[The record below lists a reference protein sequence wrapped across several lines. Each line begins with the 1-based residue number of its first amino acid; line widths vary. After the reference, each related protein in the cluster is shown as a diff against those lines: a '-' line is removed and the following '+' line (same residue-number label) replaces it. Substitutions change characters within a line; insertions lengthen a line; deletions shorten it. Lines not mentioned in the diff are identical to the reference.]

1 MPETICSQDSFGGVC
16 VLNPS
21 AVPRNRKRNVL
32 ERLAA
37 IKREEAE
44 LAEAAKAVALPG
56 DEVLDL

>member
-1 MPETICSQDSFGGVC
+1 M
-16 VLNPS
+16 LNPS
-21 AVPRNRKRNVL
+21 ALPRQRKRNVL

-44 LAEAAKAVALPG
+44 LAKAAKAVALPG